1 MDMLQPCPAHRS
13 SARGFTLIELM
24 IAIVIVGILL
34 RIAVPAYTDHIRR
47 ARVGDAAANLQALRA
62 DAERWFQ
69 DRRTYVGMPC
79 APASTVEF
87 FAFGCT
93 AAATTYTI
101 TATGS
106 GAMAGFVYTID
117 QVNNRRTTALPSGW
131 SGASPTSTCWVQRK
145 NGSC

>member
-1 MDMLQPCPAHRS
+1 MPQLPPVHRS
-13 SARGFTLIELM
+13 SARGFSLIELM

-34 RIAVPAYTDHIRR
+34 RVALPAYTDHIRR

-69 DRRTYVGMPC
+69 DKRTYAGMGC
-79 APASTVEF
+79 APATTVDF
-87 FAFGCT
+87 FAFTCA
-93 AAATTYTI
+93 AAATSYTI

-106 GAMAGFVYTID
+106 GAMAGFAYTID